1 MSDTSDS
8 EEAVRVAPNAFG
20 IAVICVLALA
30 SAVPQLVSAD
40 ASTPPLLYAP
50 IPQNNS
56 YVPGGNRDFY
66 VGVRASDF
74 DAAKVALYIK
84 SIEASQ
90 WDKYTMACTPI
101 NATDWNCTTMVS
113 LNIVGSDTKETY
125 YFEAND
131 TSANTG
137 TLGNRSYPLVFTV
150 DINKPVFEFVN
161 PPNNTWVAGVEA
173 LVFKVTDASSGVDNT
188 SVAYSTDN
196 SSWTPMATL
205 DNLNY
210 NASWS
215 TLAIANNQSLLLY
228 AKASDRIGNTGYA
241 WINVTVD
248 NEYPTVH
255 ILKPSAGQKLSGVAK
270 FEINATDAYSKIK
283 TNAVSMSIGT
293 YQRLM
298 NCVAITGGY
307 ACDVYFDTTLLSDGV
322 YTVSSNVSDYA
333 DNSVAPSVQVT
344 TYNKE
349 TYVSISAPSPGSYAR
364 GSVIV
369 NASVANPTDK
379 ITGVQLRVTGPTG
392 SGYSSTNAMSCTP
405 TFTLCQLAVDTTQ
418 LSDGQYTLFANAT
431 NTAGKMI
438 NGSLTVTMDNTLP
451 LLAIDS
457 PASVAVTGTIYPK
470 VVVTDENGVAEGSVS
485 FSLSSYS
492 HIMTCSI
499 HVAGKKYVCGGNFDT
514 RVITDEYYKLMFYAS
529 DLAGNTN
536 TASMTLLVDNVFG
549 VGPSPDEL
557 TTTTTAPAAAGTTT
571 TTQAQQGQPATST
584 TAPAPASVWQSW
596 VENADNP
603 VSVLVWNAQNAFDT
617 TFNTWPLKAFAISMI
632 VFLVIL
638 AVFRTSQVRRL
649 FEKKKETIEFE

>member
-1 MSDTSDS
+1 MEVDARMVVF
-8 EEAVRVAPNAFG
+8 AVAA
-20 IAVICVLALA
+20 ALA
-30 SAVPQLVSAD
+30 VAQLSATVSAD
-40 ASTPPLLYAP
+40 FSTPPLLYAP

-74 DAAKVALYIK
+74 DAAKAALYIK

-101 NATDWNCTTMVS
+101 NAADWNCTTTVS

-131 TSANTG
+131 TVDNTG

-161 PPNNTWVAGVEA
+161 PPNNTWVAGVES
-173 LVFKVTDASSGVDNT
+173 VTFKVTDASSGVDNA

-196 SSWTPMATL
+196 SSWTPMTTL
-205 DNLNY
+205 DNLSY

-215 TLAIANNQSLLLY
+215 TLAIANNQSLLLH

-283 TNAVSMSIGT
+283 ANAGSMSIGT

-298 NCVAITGGY
+298 NCVAMTGGY
-307 ACDVYFDTTLLSDGV
+307 ACDVYFDTNLLSDGV
-322 YTVSSNVSDYA
+322 YTVSFNVSDYA

-349 TYVSISAPSPGSYAR
+349 TYVSIVAPSSGSYLR
-364 GSVIV
+364 GSVVV

-405 TFTLCQLAVDTTQ
+405 AFTACQMAVDTTQ
-418 LSDGQYTLFANAT
+418 LSDGQYTLFVNAT
-431 NTAGKMI
+431 NTADKMI
-438 NGSLTVTMDNTLP
+438 NGSVPVTVDNTLP

-457 PASVAVTGTIYPK
+457 PASVAVIGTIYPK
-470 VVVTDENGVAEGSVS
+470 VVVTDDYGVADGSVS

-492 HIMTCSI
+492 YVMTCSI

-536 TASMTLLVDNVFG
+536 TASMTLLVDNVVG
-549 VGPSPDEL
+549 VGPSPNE

-571 TTQAQQGQPATST
+571 TTQSQGQPTTPT
-584 TAPAPASVWQSW
+584 TAPVPILQSW
-596 VENADNP
+596 IENPNNP
-603 VSVLVWNAQNAFDT
+603 VSVLVWNAQKAFDS

-632 VFLVIL
+632 VFLVVL
-638 AVFRTSQVRRL
+638 AVFRTSQVRKV
-649 FEKKKETIEFE
+649 FEKKDAGMQADDAGRQMKDELR